1 MTLALSSLRQGKIN
15 AWLYACITDQIKK
28 FEEDYRSGRGDI
40 IPGICYQSK
49 YLAIGYFSPN
59 DSSELR
65 FIGCD
70 KIVLEIPEGAL
81 PGTDPQLVYMYL
93 EMFEDNISTMSPRV
107 NCGPD
112 GLRFQ
117 VCYNTI
123 SQFGICKLDFGGDEV
138 RA

>member
-1 MTLALSSLRQGKIN
+1 MTDNTSGNGHAL
-15 AWLYACITDQIKK
+15 T
-28 FEEDYRSGRGDI
+28 
-40 IPGICYQSK
+40 GICFQSK

-93 EMFEDNISTMSPRV
+93 EMYEDNISTMSPRV

-117 VCYNTI
+117 VNLEPNEFCFCIFIDPHWLVQGFEPATPH
-123 SQFGICKLDFGGDEV
+123 
-138 RA
+138 

>member
-1 MTLALSSLRQGKIN
+1 MTDNTSSNGHAL
-15 AWLYACITDQIKK
+15 T
-28 FEEDYRSGRGDI
+28 
-40 IPGICYQSK
+40 GICFQSK

-93 EMFEDNISTMSPRV
+93 EMYEDNISTMSPRV